1 MVLKSVKKLADKVSG
16 YLGNCFGTVIG
27 IDLGTC
33 NTLISVRGKGIVLNE
48 PSMVAVLRGT
58 NNILDNGNA
67 IGSVAHEMLGKTP
80 ESISAIK
87 PLANGV
93 ISDFEA
99 ATAMLGHFMKK
110 VNFKNVLGLGGPRV
124 VIAVPSGISQVERRA
139 VIETAERA
147 GASKV
152 YLVDESMA
160 AGIGSDLPVANPTAS
175 MVVDIGGGTTEVAII
190 SLAGIASWRSVRVAG
205 NAMDE
210 AIINYLKKT
219 YNLLVGEARAEKVKI
234 EIGSALPL
242 PEELTVEVAGRDTI
256 SGMPKK
262 ITIKSQEIRKVLQE
276 PIAAIIKAVMET
288 LEETKPE
295 LAADLIDNGIH
306 ICGGG
311 SLLRGMDEVLA
322 NATGLIV
329 KRVDDPLKSVVRGTE
344 KYIENIEMWQDT
356 MESLEYERV

>member
-1 MVLKSVKKLADKVSG
+1 MFKNVKKLSDIVSG
-16 YLGNCFGTVIG
+16 YFGNMVIG

-33 NTLISVRGKGIVLNE
+33 NTLISVKGKGIVLNE
-48 PSMVAVLRGT
+48 PSMVAVHRGT
-58 NNILDNGNA
+58 NNILDDGNA
-67 IGSVAHEMLGKTP
+67 IGSVAHKMLGKTP
-80 ESISAIK
+80 DSIHAIK

-93 ISDFEA
+93 IGDFEA
-99 ATAMLGHFMKK
+99 ATAMLGYFMKK
-110 VNFKNVLGLGGPRV
+110 VHSKNALGLSGGLKV
-124 VIAVPSGISQVERRA
+124 VIAVPSGISQVERSA

-160 AGIGSDLPVANPTAS
+160 AGIGSDLPIANPTAS
-175 MVVDIGGGTTEVAII
+175 MIVDIGGGTTEVAII
-190 SLAGIASWRSVRVAG
+190 SLSGIASWRSICVAG

-219 YNLLVGEARAEKVKI
+219 YNLLVGEARGEKVKM

-242 PEELTVEVAGRDTI
+242 REELTTEVGGRDSV

-262 ITIKSQEIRKVLQE
+262 ITVSSVEIRKVLQE
-276 PIAAIIKAVMET
+276 TIEAIIKAVLET

-295 LAADLIDNGIH
+295 LAADLVDNGIH

-311 SLLRGMDEVLA
+311 SLLRGMDEALA
-322 NATGLIV
+322 NATGLTV
-329 KRVDDPLKSVVRGTE
+329 KKVDDPLTSVVRGTE
-344 KYIENIEMWQDT
+344 KYIENIEMWQDA
-356 MESLEYERV
+356 MDFQECERV